1 MTKII
6 YRIFVS
12 IITLLLIT
20 LIYLSTIGIKT
31 DIFNSKIISQVKK
44 IEPNLEIK
52 LSQVKV
58 TLNPFNFEINAKTI
72 GTDLI
77 YKDKII
83 KLERI
88 KSKISLKSYINNDFA
103 VKGIFISTKSLAI
116 KDLITFARLTNNDPK
131 IFIANQFI
139 KKGYV
144 VADLELEFDKQG
156 NVKNNYKLNGI
167 FNNGQISLFKKYNIN
182 KIDFIFNVNQKNLIF
197 KDIRLSLNNK
207 NILIPELISLKQND
221 EYLIS
226 GKLNTINTNLTTN
239 DIKKL
244 INYNF
249 IKSEIEN
256 VSFSSKNNFKF
267 KLNKKFKIK
276 DLNIQSDIDVDNL
289 KLKNF
294 LNLKDIFP
302 KIKKNII
309 FENHKIK
316 LVFDN
321 NNLDIDGKGGIL
333 LQNEID
339 KIEYQ
344 INKRKNKIKF
354 NTSLNILENIFEIDL
369 LNYKKSENSN
379 LILIFKG
386 EKDLK
391 KPLIFDEI
399 SLKEKNNIILVKNLL
414 ISNDNKISDTGDIKI
429 DYTDKENFRNIL
441 QVVKKDNHYFV
452 SGDSFNIDKIIEK
465 LLNPDDGKKTSSINK
480 NTKFIFDIKK
490 VYLDKNNN
498 IRNLKGF
505 LTLNKDEISELNLES
520 NFSNQKKIKLTI
532 KKDGNEKI
540 TTLFSDKAK
549 PLVSRYKFI
558 KGFEGGDLD
567 FYSIKE
573 NNVTNST
580 LKINNFKIQ
589 EIPVLA
595 KLLTLASLQGIADL
609 LTGQGIRFTDFEMK
623 FSSKGN
629 LMTIEEMYA
638 IGPAISILM
647 DGYIESKKLISLRG
661 TLVPATTINKTI
673 SSIPIIG
680 NILVGKKVG
689 EGVFGV
695 SFKVKGPPKDLETTV
710 NPIKTLTPRFI
721 TRTLEKIKKN

>member
-1 MTKII
+1 M

-379 LILIFKG
+379 LKLIFKG

>member
-1 MTKII
+1 M

-379 LILIFKG
+379 LKLIFKG
-386 EKDLK
+386 KKDLK

-414 ISNDNKISDTGDIKI
+414 VSNDNKISDIGEIKI
-429 DYTDKENFRNIL
+429 DYTDKVNFRNIL
-441 QVVKKDNHYFV
+441 QITKKDNHHFTYTNYKTIGLKKRIV
-452 SGDSFNIDKIIEK
+452 NPPKKLSFYDFI
-465 LLNPDDGKKTSSINK
+465 K
-480 NTKFIFDIKK
+480 NTSIATSTMIVTRKITNGVKFTNTQICEDYFFKCQI
-490 VYLDKNNN
+490 L
-498 IRNLKGF
+498 
-505 LTLNKDEISELNLES
+505 
-520 NFSNQKKIKLTI
+520 KKIKFAHCLNRCLSEYRI
-532 KKDGNEKI
+532 RRGSLQSNKLKNLYWI
-540 TTLFSDKAK
+540 W
-549 PLVSRYKFI
+549 
-558 KGFEGGDLD
+558 
-567 FYSIKE
+567 
-573 NNVTNST
+573 
-580 LKINNFKIQ
+580 KINNKYN
-589 EIPVLA
+589 
-595 KLLTLASLQGIADL
+595 KLNFL
-609 LTGQGIRFTDFEMK
+609 
-623 FSSKGN
+623 N
-629 LMTIEEMYA
+629 N
-638 IGPAISILM
+638 
-647 DGYIESKKLISLRG
+647 LISL
-661 TLVPATTINKTI
+661 TSI
-673 SSIPIIG
+673 SLNSIKRYG
-680 NILVGKKVG
+680 
-689 EGVFGV
+689 
-695 SFKVKGPPKDLETTV
+695 FK
-710 NPIKTLTPRFI
+710 
-721 TRTLEKIKKN
+721 

>member
-1 MTKII
+1 M

-221 EYLIS
+221 DYLIS

-379 LILIFKG
+379 LKLIFKG

-465 LLNPDDGKKTSSINK
+465 LLNPEDDKKTLSINK
-480 NTKFIFDIKK
+480 NTKFFFDIKK

-498 IRNLKGF
+498 IKNLKGF
-505 LTLNKDEISELNLES
+505 LSLNKDEISELNLES
-520 NFSNQKKIKLTI
+520 NFSNQKKIKFTI

-540 TTLFSDKAK
+540 TTLFSQEAK
-549 PLVSRYKFI
+549 PLVNRYKFI
-558 KGFEGGDLD
+558 KGFDGGDLD
-567 FYSIKE
+567 FYSIKK
-573 NNVTNST
+573 NKITNST
-580 LKINNFKIQ
+580 LKIDNFKIQ

-673 SSIPIIG
+673 SSIPLIG

-695 SFKVKGPPKDLETTV
+695 SFKVKGPPEDLETTV

>member
-1 MTKII
+1 MTKIM

-302 KIKKNII
+302 KIKKNMI

-316 LVFDN
+316 LVFNN

-379 LILIFKG
+379 LKLIFKG

>member
-88 KSKISLKSYINNDFA
+88 RSKISLKSYINNDFA

-116 KDLITFARLTNNDPK
+116 KDLITFARFINNDPK

-156 NVKNNYKLNGI
+156 NIKNNYKLNGI
-167 FNNGQISLFKKYNIN
+167 FNNGQISLFKKYDLNR
-182 KIDFIFNVNQKNLIF
+182 IDFIFNINQKNLIF
-197 KDIRLSLNNK
+197 KDIKLNLNNK
-207 NILIPELISLKQND
+207 NILIPELISSKQND

-226 GKLNTINTNLTTN
+226 GKLNTNNTKLTTD

-244 INYNF
+244 INHNF
-249 IKSEIEN
+249 IKLEIEN
-256 VSFSSKNNFKF
+256 ISFNSKNNFKF

-302 KIKKNII
+302 KIKKNMI

-316 LVFDN
+316 LVFNN

-354 NTSLNILENIFEIDL
+354 NTSLNILRNIFEIDL

-379 LILIFKG
+379 LKLIFKG
-386 EKDLK
+386 KKDLK

-414 ISNDNKISDTGDIKI
+414 ISNDNKI
-429 DYTDKENFRNIL
+429 F
-441 QVVKKDNHYFV
+441 
-452 SGDSFNIDKIIEK
+452 
-465 LLNPDDGKKTSSINK
+465 
-480 NTKFIFDIKK
+480 
-490 VYLDKNNN
+490 
-498 IRNLKGF
+498 
-505 LTLNKDEISELNLES
+505 
-520 NFSNQKKIKLTI
+520 
-532 KKDGNEKI
+532 
-540 TTLFSDKAK
+540 
-549 PLVSRYKFI
+549 
-558 KGFEGGDLD
+558 
-567 FYSIKE
+567 
-573 NNVTNST
+573 
-580 LKINNFKIQ
+580 
-589 EIPVLA
+589 
-595 KLLTLASLQGIADL
+595 
-609 LTGQGIRFTDFEMK
+609 
-623 FSSKGN
+623 
-629 LMTIEEMYA
+629 
-638 IGPAISILM
+638 
-647 DGYIESKKLISLRG
+647 
-661 TLVPATTINKTI
+661 
-673 SSIPIIG
+673 
-680 NILVGKKVG
+680 
-689 EGVFGV
+689 
-695 SFKVKGPPKDLETTV
+695 
-710 NPIKTLTPRFI
+710 
-721 TRTLEKIKKN
+721 

>member
-1 MTKII
+1 M

-116 KDLITFARLTNNDPK
+116 KDLITFARLINNDPK

-156 NVKNNYKLNGI
+156 NIKNNYKLNGI
-167 FNNGQISLFKKYNIN
+167 FNNGQISLFKKYNLN
-182 KIDFIFNVNQKNLIF
+182 KIDFIFNINQKNLIL
-197 KDIRLSLNNK
+197 KDIKLSLNNK
-207 NILIPELISLKQND
+207 NILIPELISSKQND

-226 GKLNTINTNLTTN
+226 GKLNTTKTNLTTD

-244 INYNF
+244 INHNF

-294 LNLKDIFP
+294 LELKDFFP
-302 KIKKNII
+302 EIKKDII

-316 LVFDN
+316 LVFKN

-354 NTSLNILENIFEIDL
+354 NTSLNILRNIFEIDL

-379 LILIFKG
+379 LKLIFKG

-399 SLKEKNNIILVKNLL
+399 FLKEKNNIILVKNLL
-414 ISNDNKISDTGDIKI
+414 ISNDNKISDIGDIKI
-429 DYTDKENFRNIL
+429 DYTDKVNLRNIL

-452 SGDSFNIDKIIEK
+452 SGDSLNIDKIIEK

-505 LTLNKDEISELNLES
+505 LSLNKDEISELNLKS

-532 KKDGNEKI
+532 KKVGNEKI

-567 FYSIKE
+567 FYSIKK

>member
-1 MTKII
+1 MTKIM

-379 LILIFKG
+379 LKLIFKG

-680 NILVGKKVG
+680 NIIVGKKVG